1 MATYKRSIF
10 LIDQKFQIRFSLTV
24 ASLVF
29 LTSLIYPII
38 FMDFVDEMTR
48 LTPQLAEQFQ
58 TSRNQLVVFLAII
71 QIILTVIVFII
82 FIFMTHKV
90 AGPMYKLR
98 SHLNNIREG
107 ETITPLKFR
116 GGDYF
121 QDVAEDVSLFLE
133 TVQLNQENDFLYL
146 EEVAQYIQNLSPV
159 VPDDKKPILN
169 EISVKLREI
178 SSRYTKEN

>member
-1 MATYKRSIF
+1 MAAYKRSIF
-10 LIDQKFQIRFSLTV
+10 LVDPKFQVRFSLTV

-38 FMDFVDEMTR
+38 FMDFINEIAK
-48 LTPQLAEQFQ
+48 LTPALTEQLQV
-58 TSRNQLVVFLAII
+58 SRNQLVLFLMII
-71 QIILTVIVFII
+71 QMILTLIVFII

-90 AGPMYKLR
+90 AGPMYKLKT
-98 SHLNNIREG
+98 HLNGIREG
-107 ETITPLKFR
+107 ENISPLRFR
-116 GGDYF
+116 SGDYF
-121 QDVAEDVSLFLE
+121 QDVADDVSLFLE

-169 EISVKLREI
+169 EISNKLREI
-178 SSRYTKEN
+178 GSRYTKEN